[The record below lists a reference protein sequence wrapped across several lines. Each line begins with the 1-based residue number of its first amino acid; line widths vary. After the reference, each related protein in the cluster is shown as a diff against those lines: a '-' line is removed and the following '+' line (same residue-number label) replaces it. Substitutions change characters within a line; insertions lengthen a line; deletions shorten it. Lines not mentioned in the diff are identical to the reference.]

1 MTHHVLVV
9 DDDAEI
15 RETMVE
21 LLRDRGY
28 QAHGASDGI
37 EALHTLRRHEHWCL
51 IFLDLMMPNMDGF
64 AMREAQLADPV
75 LAAIPVVVVSATTD
89 VPEVAKSL
97 AAVDYFV
104 KPARLSEVIKI
115 VERHCGAAQTP
126 P

>member
-37 EALHTLRRHEHWCL
+37 EALHTLRSHEHWCL

-64 AMREAQLADPV
+64 AMRKEQLADPD
-75 LAAIPVVVVSATTD
+75 LAGIPVVVVSATTD
-89 VPEVAKSL
+89 VPEAAKSL
-97 AAVDYFV
+97 DAVDYFV
-104 KPARLSEVIKI
+104 KPTRLSEVVRI
-115 VERHCGAAQTP
+115 VERHCGAAPTP